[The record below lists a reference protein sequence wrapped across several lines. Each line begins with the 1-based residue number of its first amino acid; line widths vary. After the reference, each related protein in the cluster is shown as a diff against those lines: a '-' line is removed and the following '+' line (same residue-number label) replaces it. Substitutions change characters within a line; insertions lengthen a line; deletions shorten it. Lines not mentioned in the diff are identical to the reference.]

1 MVQKEELEAAGVKF
15 LPDLQYIKRPA
26 YPSRLRRIFGML
38 AGDPKVLC
46 QGAQYA
52 DDFKQAIGDYHP
64 DLIVT
69 VWSEMPTTM
78 LYSSPF
84 PVFAFYGNPDEKV
97 AVAHIYANIALHK
110 AWRKPKH
117 WMDLAKSII
126 GLALFWP
133 AHRKVIKSLA
143 GIANNSFHDKDFYN
157 YTGVSN
163 TSHVRNMLEVDR
175 SFEWCPRRD
184 KTEQVA
190 PLKIIGSA
198 GLMSATG
205 NTIGLEVIATRIL
218 PELKKS
224 LGEGN
229 FEIHLFGSGEPLP
242 FLKPLL
248 DDPHIKIRGF
258 VKDLEEEILSAPVF
272 LVANGFHPLFH
283 MGNSRILHGWALGA
297 CMVVFDGT
305 RDAMPEMVD
314 GYNALLGKTPE
325 EITWQ
330 IIRAGK
336 DKTLRRRIGQNGYDT
351 VTTLFDPKIVVTDL
365 IKKIEIAT
373 SDMNSAPAVE
383 NRQE

>member
-1 MVQKEELEAAGVKF
+1 
-15 LPDLQYIKRPA
+15 
-26 YPSRLRRIFGML
+26 
-38 AGDPKVLC
+38 
-46 QGAQYA
+46 
-52 DDFKQAIGDYHP
+52 
-64 DLIVT
+64 
-69 VWSEMPTTM
+69 
-78 LYSSPF
+78 
-84 PVFAFYGNPDEKV
+84 
-97 AVAHIYANIALHK
+97 
-110 AWRKPKH
+110 
-117 WMDLAKSII
+117 
-126 GLALFWP
+126 
-133 AHRKVIKSLA
+133 
-143 GIANNSFHDKDFYN
+143 
-157 YTGVSN
+157 
-163 TSHVRNMLEVDR
+163 MLEVDR

-224 LGEGN
+224 LVEGN

-325 EITWQ
+325 EIAWQ